1 MGRNNY
7 KKASAPIM
15 RTAAHSCDPVVLPD
29 SPSPP
34 HLLYIHGV
42 DLGLLFWEELMRK
55 KNGTPATG
63 SSWAGS
69 VGFCR
74 IKNAMPTIKGSTT
87 DQSSEGDIERAAN

>member
-55 KNGTPATG
+55 KKWNT
-63 SSWAGS
+63 
-69 VGFCR
+69 CNR
-74 IKNAMPTIKGSTT
+74 IVLGRICWFLQ
-87 DQSSEGDIERAAN
+87 DQERHANNQGLDD